1 VYAVAYFIFH
11 RHLGDVELKPSDTII
26 MNQTADK
33 TDLLVTLTLDKLQL
47 KDAGQVKV
55 QARNIL
61 GDVHS
66 TAELTVNGKLDTYF

>member
-1 VYAVAYFIFH
+1 
-11 RHLGDVELKPSDTII
+11 